1 MIRINLLKPEA
12 KEVRGPVQAGVP
24 RVAKERK
31 RASIGTIIFLLLLVS
46 LAGYYFYQHWQIQ
59 KEKQLIAQAQQ
70 EKNQLQYVVA
80 KLEEVKLQKAN
91 LEMKINLIRQLKAN
105 QDIAVRIM
113 DEINR
118 RIPDYVWL
126 KDASF
131 DGQTLKI
138 KGEAISNN
146 LIADFIT
153 NLQRSETFGQV
164 NLIVSTQKT
173 QGGVVYL
180 EFDMTVPVNKPQV
193 ETPPAAKPKPTPQT
207 TRRR

>member
-12 KEVRGPVQAGVP
+12 KEAREPEKPGLPK
-24 RVAKERK
+24 VAKERK
-31 RASIGTIIFLLLLVS
+31 RASLGTIIFLLLLVS

-193 ETPPAAKPKPTPQT
+193 EQPQPAKPKPTPQT

>member
-12 KEVRGPVQAGVP
+12 KEAREPVQPGLPKA
-24 RVAKERK
+24 AKERK
-31 RASIGTIIFLLLLVS
+31 RASFGTIVFLLLLVS

-131 DGQTLKI
+131 DGQTMKI

-153 NLQRSETFGQV
+153 NLQRSKTFGQV

-193 ETPPAAKPKPTPQT
+193 EQPQAAKPKPTPQT

>member
-12 KEVRGPVQAGVP
+12 KEAREPVQPGLPKA
-24 RVAKERK
+24 AKERK
-31 RASIGTIIFLLLLVS
+31 RASFGTIVFLLLLVS

-131 DGQTLKI
+131 DGQTMKI

-193 ETPPAAKPKPTPQT
+193 EQPQAAKPKPTPQT